1 MADDDFLGSMFQDG
15 GTPALVPEAT
25 VADVIPADGN
35 QGPDTTPVTAP
46 PIPDVPDV
54 DNTAPVVAP
63 TPEAPK
69 DEQRTIPLATALNWR
84 DEAKEYK
91 RRVEAFESQQR
102 QNITTPDVFDDPEG
116 YAAHQQSL
124 VQQAIVT
131 DRFERSNE
139 DAIEKYGEDKVKA
152 AVDWATARAQQNP
165 TFATE
170 YMGKTRPIHWIV
182 QQHQRDAM
190 LSEIGDNPDDYF
202 AREAAKRGYVL
213 PSATPTEAL
222 SPIVQPAPKPVPPPR
237 SIASDRSAAPAA
249 VSPQGDREG
258 FLASIVGK

>member
-1 MADDDFLGSMFQDG
+1 MAEVDFLDG
-15 GTPALVPEAT
+15 MIGNDEPENNSSEQQAPIEQVVEPQVEPVAEPEPVSAPEPVP
-25 VADVIPADGN
+25 VA
-35 QGPDTTPVTAP
+35 
-46 PIPDVPDV
+46 
-54 DNTAPVVAP
+54 
-63 TPEAPK
+63 EAPQ
-69 DEQRTIPLATALNWR
+69 DDRHVPLGKFLDQR
-84 DEAKEYK
+84 DELRDYK
-91 RRVEAFESQQR
+91 RRVAEFEAR
-102 QNITTPDVFDDPEG
+102 QNQTAQAIPDVFDDPEAF
-116 YAAHQQSL
+116 AAHQQSL

-202 AREAAKRGYVL
+202 VREAAKRGYVL
-213 PSATPTEAL
+213 PSATPAEAL
-222 SPIVQPAPKPVPPPR
+222 PPIVQPATRPAPPPR

>member
-1 MADDDFLGSMFQDG
+1 MADFLDGMFNDDAA
-15 GTPALVPEAT
+15 PADTSEAPVEQPVEQQVEAQPEPEAQ
-25 VADVIPADGN
+25 PA
-35 QGPDTTPVTAP
+35 PEPAP
-46 PIPDVPDV
+46 EP
-54 DNTAPVVAP
+54 TP

-91 RRVEAFESQQR
+91 RRVEAFEAQQR
-102 QNITTPDVFDDPEG
+102 QAPTIDPFDDPEAF
-116 YAAHQQSL
+116 AAHQQSL

-165 TFATE
+165 SFATE

-213 PSATPTEAL
+213 PSATPTGAL
-222 SPIVQPAPKPVPPPR
+222 QPPIVQPATRPAPPPR

-249 VSPQGDREG
+249 VSPQGDRDG

>member
-1 MADDDFLGSMFQDG
+1 MADFLDGMFNDDAA
-15 GTPALVPEAT
+15 PADASEAPVEQPAEQQVEVQPEPEAT
-25 VADVIPADGN
+25 PA
-35 QGPDTTPVTAP
+35 PEPAP
-46 PIPDVPDV
+46 EP
-54 DNTAPVVAP
+54 AP

-84 DEAKEYK
+84 DEAKDYK
-91 RRVEAFESQQR
+91 RRVEAFEAQQR
-102 QNITTPDVFDDPEG
+102 QAPTIDPFDDPEAF
-116 YAAHQQSL
+116 AAHQQSL

-213 PSATPTEAL
+213 PNAPVAEAL
-222 SPIVQPAPKPVPPPR
+222 PSPVSLAPKPAPPPR

-249 VSPQGDREG
+249 VSPQGDRDG

>member
-1 MADDDFLGSMFQDG
+1 MADFLDGMFNDD
-15 GTPALVPEAT
+15 AA
-25 VADVIPADGN
+25 PAD
-35 QGPDTTPVTAP
+35 PSETPVETPVEPQVEAQPEPVAEPAP
-46 PIPDVPDV
+46 EP
-54 DNTAPVVAP
+54 APEPTP

-91 RRVEAFESQQR
+91 RRVEAFEAQQR
-102 QNITTPDVFDDPEG
+102 QAPAIDPFDDPEAF
-116 YAAHQQSL
+116 AAHQQAL

-165 TFATE
+165 SFATE

-213 PSATPTEAL
+213 PSATPAEAL
-222 SPIVQPAPKPVPPPR
+222 QPSIVQPATRPAPPPR

-249 VSPQGDREG
+249 VSPQGDRDG